1 MNDSVISAMEN
12 ARPNKASVSRAEDIF
27 STTLARAVDRRGVL
41 LLGVCNVTP
50 DSFSD
55 GGDHATTREACA
67 WVDELLAQGADMVD
81 VGGESTRPGA
91 TPVPVKEQ
99 LERVL
104 EVVRYA
110 ARKVAVSIDTTSAEV
125 ADACVEAGACAVND
139 VSCGR
144 SGDLAK
150 VAAERH
156 TAYILMHSRGT
167 QEEMSGFS
175 TYPDE
180 AYGDVV
186 IDVLGEWSEAA
197 SHVRDAGVPPAA
209 IVMDPGLGFAKN
221 ARHSAE
227 ILRRMPEIVSAS
239 SVPVLVGASRKSFLK
254 AWDAD
259 AEPKERLGASL
270 AAAIYAVRAGAKLV
284 RVHDVRATR
293 QAVDTFVS
301 LENVPPARDTDRLIE
316 IPHV

>member
-1 MNDSVISAMEN
+1 MFTA
-12 ARPNKASVSRAEDIF
+12 
-27 STTLARAVDRRGVL
+27 TLERAVDRRGVM

-55 GGDHATTREACA
+55 GGAHLSLSDARA
-67 WVDELLAQGADMVD
+67 WIDELVAQGADVVD
-81 VGGESTRPGA
+81 IGGESTKPGA
-91 TPVPVKEQ
+91 APVPPNVQ

-110 ARKVAVSIDTTSAEV
+110 ATRLPVSIDTTSPAV
-125 ADACVEAGACAVND
+125 ADACIEAGACAVND
-139 VSCGR
+139 VSCAR
-144 SGDLAK
+144 DIALAG
-150 VAAERH
+150 VAARRQA
-156 TAYILMHSRGT
+156 AYILMHSRGT
-167 QEEMSGFS
+167 QEEMTGFS

-186 IDVLGEWSEAA
+186 VDVLSEWCEAA
-197 SHVRDAGVPPAA
+197 ARVREAGVAPKD

-227 ILRRMPEIVSAS
+227 ILRRMGEIVSAS

-254 AWDAD
+254 TWDAD
-259 AEPKERLGASL
+259 ATPGERLGASV
-270 AAAIYAVRAGAKLV
+270 AAALFAVKAGASAL

-293 QAVDTFVS
+293 QAVDTFS
-301 LENVPPARDTDRLIE
+301 ALDRPPPDRDTDRLIE
-316 IPHV
+316 AVPHV